1 MFIGK
6 RVNKSNHTSKVH
18 ESIIVTAT
26 KLFGISGFHQTPMS
40 ELAAQASV
48 SVGSIYR
55 MFRDKDDLIVSIVR
69 SDLERRLQ
77 ILELIVPNVRGGF
90 ISVEGG
96 LYQII
101 KNAMPQGDGT
111 LSLDIQAESSR
122 NSTVAYEVDQFY
134 RRLRDLVRELA
145 YFGNPDLQDQRLD
158 DVQEALLGV
167 AFRPVWSGLPR
178 TQTDGTA
185 DAVQAIRIITKIL
198 RGF

>member
-1 MFIGK
+1 
-6 RVNKSNHTSKVH
+6 VNKSNHNSNIN
-18 ESIIVTAT
+18 ESILATAT
-26 KLFGISGFHQTPMS
+26 RLFGILGFHQTPMS
-40 ELAAQASV
+40 ELAAQAGV

-55 MFRDKDDLIVSIVR
+55 MFRDKDDLIVAIVR
-69 SDLERRLQ
+69 SDIERRLQ
-77 ILELIVPNVRGGF
+77 ILESIVEKVRGGF

-111 LSLDIQAESSR
+111 LSLDIQTESSR
-122 NSTVAYEVDQFY
+122 NSTVAHEVDQYY
-134 RRLRDLVRELA
+134 RRLRNLFRELA

-167 AFRPVWSGLPR
+167 AFRPGWSGLPR
-178 TQTDGTA
+178 TQTDGNA

-198 RGF
+198 QAF